1 MNTFAIHSLFSA
13 AAGLATVFASFVS
26 GVIVA
31 NLLGV
36 HGAGM
41 VAFTIWIAAMLAP
54 IIDGGTALSVGRFPA
69 ELRGQDNPVAAHAL
83 SGVLARRLLLYQA
96 LGVTALAAIYLIS
109 TDAPRV
115 SRELAG
121 GDFAA
126 GIPVIVLFTVAA
138 LASLQSFA
146 LFGTAHLRSSHRFHT
161 LATLASI
168 GMIAQIGA
176 VYAGAHFYGVPG
188 ALAGYAA
195 GQLCLAAATLSLI
208 WRAGEV
214 SPSLSKEVWRFGRFS
229 WAANVCNTFVWS
241 RIEILFLQ
249 VFWSYREVG
258 WFSVALALS
267 GLASQGPLLLT
278 GAFLPMLARKHGLD
292 DRVGL
297 QSAFTR
303 GTRLLAMLALPTCLG
318 MAALVPGLVT
328 LLYGPA
334 FEPAVPAAMII
345 VTAAAFTITTVIG
358 SHLVNALGRSD
369 FIFFSS
375 LGGALLSVI
384 AGFLLIPTFGLVGAA
399 VSRAIVQLAMVAVGL
414 WFITTRLGFSFP
426 FGPFV
431 RIGLASLA
439 AALAAFLTV
448 SATSHLPGLIA
459 AIAVAICVYVL
470 CLRLFG
476 ATHAD
481 DISLARR
488 LSAPLPKPLARL
500 ADILLSFIHP
510 GSRPPLIITPTR

>member
-109 TDAPRV
+109 TDAPLI

-121 GDFAA
+121 GDSAA

-168 GMIAQIGA
+168 GMITQIGA

-188 ALAGYAA
+188 ALAD
-195 GQLCLAAATLSLI
+195 
-208 WRAGEV
+208 R
-214 SPSLSKEVWRFGRFS
+214 K
-229 WAANVCNTFVWS
+229 
-241 RIEILFLQ
+241 
-249 VFWSYREVG
+249 
-258 WFSVALALS
+258 SV
-267 GLASQGPLLLT
+267 
-278 GAFLPMLARKHGLD
+278 
-292 DRVGL
+292 V
-297 QSAFTR
+297 
-303 GTRLLAMLALPTCLG
+303 
-318 MAALVPGLVT
+318 
-328 LLYGPA
+328 
-334 FEPAVPAAMII
+334 
-345 VTAAAFTITTVIG
+345 
-358 SHLVNALGRSD
+358 
-369 FIFFSS
+369 
-375 LGGALLSVI
+375 
-384 AGFLLIPTFGLVGAA
+384 
-399 VSRAIVQLAMVAVGL
+399 
-414 WFITTRLGFSFP
+414 
-426 FGPFV
+426 
-431 RIGLASLA
+431 
-439 AALAAFLTV
+439 
-448 SATSHLPGLIA
+448 
-459 AIAVAICVYVL
+459 
-470 CLRLFG
+470 
-476 ATHAD
+476 
-481 DISLARR
+481 
-488 LSAPLPKPLARL
+488 
-500 ADILLSFIHP
+500 
-510 GSRPPLIITPTR
+510 